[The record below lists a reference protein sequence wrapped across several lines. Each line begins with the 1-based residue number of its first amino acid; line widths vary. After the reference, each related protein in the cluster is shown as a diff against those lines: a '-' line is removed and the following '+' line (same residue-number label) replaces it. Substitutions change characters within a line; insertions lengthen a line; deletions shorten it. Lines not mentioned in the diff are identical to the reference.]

1 MIRWAATP
9 EYRTNRHAQLQS
21 DALQRQG
28 RLEIALSRRRP
39 AGKDGRV
46 PADKRDIAAA
56 RRFFDKAI
64 RDNSIPAKVA
74 MDKSGANKAA
84 GDVVN
89 AGRDVPGASQLN
101 DIVEQDLR
109 AIKRVSRSML
119 TLTSLR
125 RALQAGR
132 GLLLNIKID

>member
-1 MIRWAATP
+1 
-9 EYRTNRHAQLQS
+9 
-21 DALQRQG
+21 
-28 RLEIALSRRRP
+28 
-39 AGKDGRV
+39 
-46 PADKRDIAAA
+46 
-56 RRFFDKAI
+56 
-64 RDNSIPAKVA
+64 